1 MEEYL
6 SALHYKVKVYF
17 SFLRI
22 NHLGA
27 SLHSPQII
35 AVALYQVVLPGCYGR
50 DIASVIYV
58 DVDQIRSV

>member
-1 MEEYL
+1 MEEYS
-6 SALHYKVKVYF
+6 SALHYKVKDYF

-22 NHLGA
+22 NHLRA
-27 SLHSPQII
+27 TLYSPQII
-35 AVALYQVVLPGCYGR
+35 AVALYQVVLSGCHGR